1 MTFDELLE
9 LGRFSMAP
17 LEIVVRGTAVYWLL
31 FLLFRFFLRRD
42 VGTVGVADLLV
53 MVLIADAAQNA
64 MAGDST
70 TLADGA
76 LLVFTLAAW
85 NMLFDAL
92 AWRWPWF
99 ARFAQPR
106 ALPLVRDGKPLEEN
120 LRRQLLTHDELMSKL
135 REQGVDDLARVRLA
149 TLEPGGSFSVLVG
162 DRPKP
167 SVPRRSPQHPG
178 RPA

>member
-1 MTFDELLE
+1 MSFDELFE
-9 LGRFSMAP
+9 LARFSMSP
-17 LEIVVRGTAVYWLL
+17 LEIVVRGTVVYWLL
-31 FLLFRFFLRRD
+31 FLLFRFILRRD

-64 MAGDST
+64 MAGDSY

-76 LLVFTLAAW
+76 LLVLTLAAW
-85 NMLFDAL
+85 NLAFDAA
-92 AWRWPWF
+92 AWRWPLF

-106 ALPLVRDGKPLEEN
+106 ALPLVRDGRPLEQN

-135 REQGVDDLARVRLA
+135 REQGIDDLARVRLA
-149 TLEPGGSFSVLVG
+149 TLEPGGSFSVLLG
-162 DRPKP
+162 GPTKAPRPRNPKTL
-167 SVPRRSPQHPG
+167 G

>member
-1 MTFDELLE
+1 VNFDELLE
-9 LGRFSMAP
+9 LARFSMSP
-17 LEIVVRGTAVYWLL
+17 LEIVVRGSVVYWML
-31 FLLFRFFLRRD
+31 FLLFRFILRRD

-64 MAGDST
+64 MAGDSY

-76 LLVFTLAAW
+76 LLVATLAGW
-85 NMLFDAL
+85 NLAFDTL
-92 AWRWPWF
+92 AWRFPAF

-106 ALPLVRDGKPLEEN
+106 ALPLVRDGKPLDEN

-149 TLEPGGSFSVLVG
+149 TLEPGGSFSVLLG
-162 DRPKP
+162 GPPKTRPARHPKA
-167 SVPRRSPQHPG
+167 PG